1 MQLID
6 RALGQLFRSLE
17 GTAQVSNT
25 SKFRFRPRT
34 RTQLPAPSPTDLKPE
49 YIQRIGGLS
58 MPDFKLLVLIPAI
71 IVRLIQADEES
82 RLGTRPTFEEAVEIA
97 KRTRNIGELLYPD
110 DDDEEEAP
118 LSVEYVAER
127 LFVEKDTESDSSET
141 DN

>member
-1 MQLID
+1 
-6 RALGQLFRSLE
+6 
-17 GTAQVSNT
+17 
-25 SKFRFRPRT
+25 
-34 RTQLPAPSPTDLKPE
+34 
-49 YIQRIGGLS
+49 

-97 KRTRNIGELLYPD
+97 KCTRNIGELLYPD

-127 LFVEKDTESDSSET
+127 LFAEKDTESDSSET